1 MRLPSV
7 RTHLLLLLMGLGLT
21 CCVICA
27 SCGPKAESAQG
38 ASNGNAPNLTVQEMQ
53 PTQVAGSATGA
64 DSLTTQAAGFE
75 ATGNP
80 FLDSLRALYAANPP
94 KEEDFLLIPYVRV
107 GRIMAGMTKGDIIN
121 IYGKAKLKD
130 GWMHAYMEGDSL
142 PCTYLYPNTA
152 NEIALFFR
160 ESTGKSPEQQVIE
173 SAWLVGAANGRSF
186 KTKPRWHTLENLT
199 LGSTMAQ
206 LVKANQGP
214 VFTSGFGYCGEGSLG
229 PQEGLLVTRYNFG
242 LGFNG
247 YPAVEVIP
255 DGLMGE
261 GSRSSDDP
269 DVQAADIRVEAV
281 FVTLWRESQ

>member
-1 MRLPSV
+1 MLRPQQKVVRSLLVLPCVMASLLFVGCGNKSKGNNASTPSGAEAQTEAMQANAIASV
-7 RTHLLLLLMGLGLT
+7 
-21 CCVICA
+21 
-27 SCGPKAESAQG
+27 
-38 ASNGNAPNLTVQEMQ
+38 APL
-53 PTQVAGSATGA
+53 
-64 DSLTTQAAGFE
+64 DTQAAGFDS
-75 ATGNP
+75 TGNP
-80 FLDSLRALYAANPP
+80 FLDSLRALYAAKPP

-107 GRIMAGMTKGDIIN
+107 GRIMEGMTKGDIVKL
-121 IYGKAKLKD
+121 YGQAKLKD

-142 PCTYLYPNTA
+142 ACTYLYPNTA

-160 ESTGKSPEQQVIE
+160 ESTGKTPEQQVIK
-173 SAWLVGAANGRSF
+173 SVWLVGAANGRSF
-186 KTKPRWHTLENLT
+186 KTQPRWHTLEKLT

-206 LVKANQGP
+206 LVKANQAP

-229 PQEGLLVTRYNFG
+229 PQEGRLVTRYNFG

-247 YPAVEVIP
+247 YPTVEVIP

-269 DVQAADIRVEAV
+269 DVQAADIRVQAV

>member
-7 RTHLLLLLMGLGLT
+7 RTQLLLLGMT
-21 CCVICA
+21 SCVIMA
-27 SCGPKAESAQG
+27 SCGPKAKSAEG
-38 ASNGNAPNLTVQEMQ
+38 APNGNASDLTVQEMQ
-53 PTQVAGSATGA
+53 PS
-64 DSLTTQAAGFE
+64 QAAGP
-75 ATGNP
+75 AAQVDSVTAQVADLQAMGNP

-107 GRIMAGMTKGDIIN
+107 GRIMEGMTKGDIIN
-121 IYGKAKLKD
+121 TYGQAKLKD

-142 PCTYLYPNTA
+142 ACTYLYPNTA

-160 ESTGKSPEQQVIE
+160 ESTGKTSEQQVIE
-173 SAWLVGAANGRSF
+173 SVWLVGAANGRSF
-186 KTKPRWHTLENLT
+186 KTKPRWHTVEKLT

-229 PQEGLLVTRYNFG
+229 PQEGRLVTRYNFG

-261 GSRSSDDP
+261 GSHSSDDP
-269 DVQAADIRVEAV
+269 VVKAADIRVQAI
-281 FVTLWRESQ
+281 FVSMFRE